1 MNAIMKINHDVKFMV
16 ISEPSQLWKLED
28 PKLINKANV
37 WQSDDEWEFKKTE
50 DNTMIHIRSINQNK
64 VLEVLAN
71 DSVVLVDIVADK
83 ADQLWKKGDT
93 MEGYFTLK
101 NSKWSKVLTAIS
113 EDKFE
118 VKGILLHIL
127 TPKTDRI

>member
-1 MNAIMKINHDVKFMV
+1 MKINHDVKFMV

-37 WQSDDEWEFKKTE
+37 WQSNDEWEFKKTD
-50 DNTMIHIRSINQNK
+50 DNTMFHIRSITQNK

-83 ADQLWKKGDT
+83 VDQLWKKGDT

-118 VKGILLHIL
+118 VKGILLYIL
-127 TPKTDRI
+127 TPKTDRIEC

>member
-1 MNAIMKINHDVKFMV
+1 MF
-16 ISEPSQLWKLED
+16 ISEPSQLWKLGVED
-28 PKLINKANV
+28 SKLTNKANV
-37 WQSDDEWEFKKTE
+37 WQSVDKWKFEETD
-50 DNTMIHIRSINQNK
+50 DNTIFYIRNINQNQ
-64 VLEVLAN
+64 VLEVL
-71 DSVVLVDIVADK
+71 DDDLIDLVDIVKGK

-113 EDKFE
+113 EDIFE
-118 VKGILLHIL
+118 VKGILLYIL

>member
-1 MNAIMKINHDVKFMV
+1 MKINHDVKFMV

-37 WQSDDEWEFKKTE
+37 WQSDDEWEFKKSD
-50 DNTMIHIRSINQNK
+50 DNTMFHIRSITQNK

-83 ADQLWKKGDT
+83 VDQLWKKGDT

-118 VKGILLHIL
+118 VKGILLYIL
-127 TPKTDRI
+127 TPKTDRIEC

>member
-1 MNAIMKINHDVKFMV
+1 MKINHDVKFMV

-37 WQSDDEWEFKKTE
+37 WQSDDEWEFKKSD
-50 DNTMIHIRSINQNK
+50 DNTMFHIRSITQNK

-83 ADQLWKKGDT
+83 VDQLWKKGDT

-118 VKGILLHIL
+118 VKGILLYIL

>member
-1 MNAIMKINHDVKFMV
+1 MT
-16 ISEPSQLWKLED
+16 
-28 PKLINKANV
+28 NKANV
-37 WQSDDEWEFKKTE
+37 WQSVDQWKFVKTG
-50 DNTMIHIRSINQNK
+50 DNTMFHIRGITQNK

-118 VKGILLHIL
+118 VKGILLYG
-127 TPKTDRI
+127 DRG

>member
-1 MNAIMKINHDVKFMV
+1 MKINHDVKFMV

-37 WQSDDEWEFKKTE
+37 WQSDDEWEFKKTD
-50 DNTMIHIRSINQNK
+50 DNTMFHIRSITHNK

-83 ADQLWKKGDT
+83 VDQLWKKGDT

-118 VKGILLHIL
+118 VKGILLYIL
-127 TPKTDRI
+127 TPKTDRIEC

>member
-1 MNAIMKINHDVKFMV
+1 MKINHDVKFMV

-37 WQSDDEWEFKKTE
+37 WQSEDEWEFKKTD
-50 DNTMIHIRSINQNK
+50 DNTMFHIRRINQNK

-83 ADQLWKKGDT
+83 VDQLWKKGDT

>member
-1 MNAIMKINHDVKFMV
+1 MT
-16 ISEPSQLWKLED
+16 
-28 PKLINKANV
+28 NKANV
-37 WQSDDEWEFKKTE
+37 WQSVDQWKFVKTG
-50 DNTMIHIRSINQNK
+50 DNTMFYINNTDKNK

-71 DSVVLVDIVADK
+71 DSVILVDIVAEK
-83 ADQLWKKGDT
+83 TDQLWKKGDT

-118 VKGILLHIL
+118 VKGILLYIL
-127 TPKTDRI
+127 TPKTDKIEC

>member
-1 MNAIMKINHDVKFMV
+1 MFYIN
-16 ISEPSQLWKLED
+16 
-28 PKLINKANV
+28 
-37 WQSDDEWEFKKTE
+37 
-50 DNTMIHIRSINQNK
+50 NTDKNK

-71 DSVVLVDIVADK
+71 DSVILVDIVAEK
-83 ADQLWKKGDT
+83 TDQLWKKGDT

-118 VKGILLHIL
+118 VKGILLYIL
-127 TPKTDRI
+127 TPKTDKIEC

>member
-37 WQSDDEWEFKKTE
+37 WQSDDEWEFKKTD
-50 DNTMIHIRSINQNK
+50 DNTMFHIRSITQNK

-83 ADQLWKKGDT
+83 VDQLWKKGDT

-118 VKGILLHIL
+118 VKGILL
-127 TPKTDRI
+127 TPYTDA

>member
-1 MNAIMKINHDVKFMV
+1 MF
-16 ISEPSQLWKLED
+16 ISEPSQLWKLEKED
-28 PKLINKANV
+28 FELTNKADI
-37 WQSDDEWEFKKTE
+37 WQSDDQWEFVETN
-50 DNTMIHIRSINQNK
+50 DNTMFHIRKNKNK
-64 VLEVLAN
+64 VLEVLDD
-71 DSVVLVDIVADK
+71 DSVDLVDMVPDK

-118 VKGILLHIL
+118 VQGILLYIL
-127 TPKTDRI
+127 TPKTDKIKF